1 MKSPADILE
10 RLSTLKAERAGF
22 ETIWNEVD
30 EYIGGPSSFGA
41 VERAQGQKR
50 GEKQFDSKPAI
61 AADRLSAI
69 LASLMMPQ
77 NEEWHKLEVDDDSR
91 EDDTDQD
98 AKAYLETVNRRLFR
112 MRYNHRAG
120 FAESMMQALKS
131 TVRYGIG
138 VVSIVDDGGV
148 RYRHYPIQEVYI
160 DTDFTGAID
169 SVYRTYQLNARQAVQ
184 AFGIEKLPKKIQ
196 DAAADVRKASEKFRF
211 VQWTG
216 PNTDRDPNRLDARG
230 MAFSSMDVAEDDKTE
245 VARGGYRSFPFA
257 IARMTPD
264 CGEIYGRSPAMQVLP
279 SLKLLNQMKKTTL
292 QTAQGMVRPTLLTA
306 DDASLNPFNLQPGAV
321 VRGGVKDGK
330 AQIMPLEINGNIPIS
345 LEMQDRE
352 RAGIADAFYI
362 SLFEILAEDRRQM
375 TAQEVLQR
383 AQEKGDLLGPL
394 QSGMEGSFLGPL
406 IDRDMDIAFRAG
418 IMPEPPEAIRRIGG
432 RYKIRYSSPITR
444 AQRADKGV
452 AVLRT
457 AEAAT
462 ALAQFDPSIV
472 HRIDA
477 NAALETVVDSFGA
490 PANMLRAKG
499 EAQAMADQD
508 AQNQQMSALLQ
519 AAPVAA
525 QSAKTL
531 MEAQQMS
538 AMPGM

>member
-1 MKSPADILE
+1 MPTADDILS

-30 EYIGGPSSFGA
+30 EYIGGPSSFNS
-41 VERAQGQKR
+41 ERMQGEKR
-50 GEKQFDSKPAI
+50 GEKMFDSKPAI

-77 NEEWHKLEVDDDSR
+77 NEEWHKLELDEDNDGS
-91 EDDTDQD
+91 EDDRD
-98 AKAYLETVNRRLFR
+98 AKAYLETVNKRVFR

-120 FAESMMQALKS
+120 FSESMMQALKS
-131 TVRYGIG
+131 VVRYGIG
-138 VVSIVDDGGV
+138 VVAIVDEGGV
-148 RYRHYPIQEVYI
+148 RYRNYPIQEIYI
-160 DTDFTGAID
+160 DTDFAGGID
-169 SVYRTYQLNARQAVQ
+169 SIYRCYQLNARQAVQ
-184 AFGIEKLPKKIQ
+184 AFGEEKLPKKIQ
-196 DAAADVRKASEKFRF
+196 DAAKDSKRAGEKFRF

-216 PNTDRDPNRLDARG
+216 PNRERNPIRLDSKG
-230 MAFSSMDVAEDDKTE
+230 MNFASVDVCEEGKVTVAE
-245 VARGGYRSFPFA
+245 GGYRSFPFA

-264 CGEIYGRSPAMQVLP
+264 SGEIYGRSPAMQVLP
-279 SLKLLNQMKKTTL
+279 SLKLLNQMKKTTI
-292 QTAQGMVRPTLLTA
+292 QAAHGMVRPVLLTA
-306 DDASLNPFNLQPGAV
+306 DDASLNTYNLQPGAV

-330 AQIMPLEINGNIPIS
+330 AQVATLETGGNIPIS

-352 RAGIADAFYI
+352 RAGISDAFYI

-406 IDRDMDIAFRAG
+406 IDRDLDIAFRAG
-418 IMPEPPEAIRRIGG
+418 IMPDPPESIRRIGG
-432 RYKIRYSSPITR
+432 RYRIRYSSPITR

-457 AEAAT
+457 VEAVG
-462 ALAQFDPSIV
+462 ALAQFDQSIV

-477 NAALETVVDSFGA
+477 SAALETVVDSFGA
-490 PANMLRAKG
+490 PSNILRAKAD
-499 EAQAMADQD
+499 AQQMADQD

-531 MEAQQMS
+531 MEAQQM
-538 AMPGM
+538 AALPGM